1 HPEGAGFLL
10 SDIKSIDTPD
20 PQTVVIHLKTSD
32 ISFVSKLA
40 YVVATI
46 VPAADYPSPDG
57 PIPSDAKSSEYNKYI
72 KNKFVG
78 SGPYKIVNFTKDQ
91 SMLLSTWDGY
101 SGKKPSNDKVL
112 LKFYAKSPQMLVAL
126 KSGEI
131 DVAFRHFAPNQRK
144 KLQETSHINT
154 FKGDGAAIRYIV
166 FNPNLKP

>member
-1 HPEGAGFLL
+1 VPDLATSMPEVSDDGLTFTFKLPKDVKFQDGSDLTSKDVKFSLNRVRWINHPEGAGFLL

-20 PQTVVIHLKTSD
+20 PQTVVIHLKSSD

-72 KNKFVG
+72 KNDFVG

-91 SMLLSTWDGY
+91 SMLL
-101 SGKKPSNDKVL
+101 
-112 LKFYAKSPQMLVAL
+112 
-126 KSGEI
+126 
-131 DVAFRHFAPNQRK
+131 
-144 KLQETSHINT
+144 
-154 FKGDGAAIRYIV
+154 
-166 FNPNLKP
+166 